1 MGETC
6 FISSAFNDRLSIYS
20 CVRPMICIQ
29 CVDSKNSSVLQDKQG
44 ARCECCDENGVNSD
58 CPQVCTSETSAECTD
73 DEGNDGY
80 YMCRTVGRGTFP
92 PSPAPTEDM
101 LSASPTVSTTV
112 DVFSPSPTVDVLD
125 PLPKGIKNV
134 CVSTD
139 ESLTRQLKGDRC
151 GCCGLED
158 GRLIIGPDNCP
169 VEDAVDT
176 LLLRHRVRDHAARGQ
191 IEIRLPNSQ

>member
-58 CPQVCTSETSAECTD
+58 CPQVCTSETSAECMD

-92 PSPAPTEDM
+92 PSPAPTVDM
-101 LSASPTVSTTV
+101 LSASPTV

-125 PLPKGIKNV
+125 VLPKGIRNV

-139 ESLTRQLKGDRC
+139 ESLKRQLKGDRC

-158 GRLIIGPDNCP
+158 GRLTIGPDNCP
-169 VEDAVDT
+169 TDED
-176 LLLRHRVRDHAARGQ
+176 R
-191 IEIRLPNSQ
+191 